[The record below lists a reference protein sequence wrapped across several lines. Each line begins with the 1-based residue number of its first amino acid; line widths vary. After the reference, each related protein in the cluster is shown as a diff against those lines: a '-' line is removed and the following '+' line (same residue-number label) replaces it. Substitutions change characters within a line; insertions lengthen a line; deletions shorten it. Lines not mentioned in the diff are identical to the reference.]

1 MNKLILL
8 LCFCFAFTS
17 SCQKKI
23 NNENIMNTNIAKVN
37 DSTKLID
44 GITIDNSI
52 FNKNDIDINT
62 YKYNGIYLENLKLKD
77 LLDKDYRANLLS
89 I

>member
-1 MNKLILL
+1 
-8 LCFCFAFTS
+8 
-17 SCQKKI
+17 
-23 NNENIMNTNIAKVN
+23 MNTNIAKVN
-37 DSTKLID
+37 DSTKLIH

-77 LLDKDYRANLLS
+77 LLDKDYRANFIKYLKDNKSEDDDFKSTLISQLLF
-89 I
+89 IRVV